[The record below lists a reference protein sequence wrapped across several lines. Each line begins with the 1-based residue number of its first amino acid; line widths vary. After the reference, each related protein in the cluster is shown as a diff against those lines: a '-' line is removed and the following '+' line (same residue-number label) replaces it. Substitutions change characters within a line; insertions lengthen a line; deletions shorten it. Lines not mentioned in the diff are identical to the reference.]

1 MPFDWSK
8 SFIDLNN
15 QRIEKSKCFVSQPTS
30 NKTINCATFCC
41 RISITILGHS
51 RSPLFGAMELVHSYK
66 IRIKNP
72 ESSPTAGISPAEQIA
87 GQGLNPLLD
96 ALVTSGEFGCKSPIL
111 QD

>member
-1 MPFDWSK
+1 MQNFDNH
-8 SFIDLNN
+8 FGAFA
-15 QRIEKSKCFVSQPTS
+15 E
-30 NKTINCATFCC
+30 
-41 RISITILGHS
+41 
-51 RSPLFGAMELVHSYK
+51 PLFGAMELVHSYK